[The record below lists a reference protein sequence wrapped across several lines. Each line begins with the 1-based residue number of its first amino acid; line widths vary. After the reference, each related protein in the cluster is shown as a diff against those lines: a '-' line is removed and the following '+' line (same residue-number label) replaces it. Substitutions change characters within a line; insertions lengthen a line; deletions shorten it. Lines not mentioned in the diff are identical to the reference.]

1 MSSREKR
8 QGGALLLALGLLLML
23 CGAWVL
29 LSEADIL
36 LYILPAPAATDA
48 NELAAL
54 YEGGAEQ
61 LAGMSDV
68 LVAASIGARLQGT
81 NITAG
86 EGKSVET
93 TLYAVGA
100 GYFDVIHEQLLQGR
114 LISET
119 DVRRAD
125 RVIVLTDAAALA
137 LFPGEDPE
145 GRSVTLGG
153 AQYEVAGVIRGGRR
167 IGETDEHVAYIPI
180 TAAGEAKLSMQT
192 VELLAKGVDEIGS
205 SILMRDTL
213 RAWRPGGSFY
223 TVSKLKLGAAMP
235 LRWLALIVGGMF
247 LLALLKR
254 LNALTWGRV
263 CHFAQELRLR
273 YAIRLLPAMIANGAL
288 CLLGY
293 AALAGA
299 TFLLAR
305 FSIAPLLVFTEWVP
319 EVIVELSSL
328 TSRFWALNASNA
340 AAVRYVSRSV
350 CAVELG
356 QGLLHW
362 GLLAVLLGE
371 AVRGVPWL
379 CRQIEMPRIKRER

>member
-8 QGGALLLALGLLLML
+8 RGGAVLLVLGLLLML

-29 LSEADIL
+29 LREADIL

-54 YEGGAEQ
+54 YEGGTEQ

-68 LVAASIGARLQGT
+68 LTASSIGARLQGT

-86 EGKSVET
+86 EGKSIEV

-114 LISET
+114 FISET
-119 DVRRAD
+119 DVRRAN

-137 LFPGEDPE
+137 LFPGDDPE

-153 AQYEVAGVIRGGRR
+153 VQYEVAGVIRGGRR

-180 TAAGEAKLSMQT
+180 TAAGEAKLTMQT

-235 LRWLALIVGGMF
+235 LRWLLLIVGCK
-247 LLALLKR
+247 LLMALLRR
-254 LNALTWGRV
+254 LNALAWGRV

-273 YAIRLLPAMIANGAL
+273 YALHLLPAMAASAFV

-328 TSRFWALNASNA
+328 ARRFWALNAANA
-340 AAVRYVSRSV
+340 AAARYVCREV

-362 GLLAVLLGE
+362 GLMAALLGM
-371 AVRGVPWL
+371 ALHGLPWL
-379 CRQIEMPRIKRER
+379 NHVVELPKMNKER